1 MPDNFDSTGLTIAS
15 LSEVVSTLATDMQ
28 GIYGSDIN
36 VDSNSPDGQMI
47 NIFSQVSIDQR
58 ELLLGV
64 YNMFSVENSYG
75 INLSNLV
82 SLNGIARQAATYT
95 TTPVAVTTTT
105 SLTLVGQNTTSTTAT
120 IFTVE
125 DPSGYLWELQ
135 TTTTVSAGT
144 TTLTFVCTTP
154 GAISPSANS
163 INIIYTAFAGITS
176 VNNPTISGTVRGV
189 NEESDVALKIRR
201 GKMFSLASTG
211 PSAALRAA
219 LLALSFISDA
229 YVFENNTGSTVGVIP
244 AHSIHAVINYP
255 SGYEESVGYV
265 IFIKKLPGTGMVG
278 SKSRTVFGIGGLA
291 SSTMYWDIAVAQPLY
306 IKFTGT
312 PKNSSDTYDDSAIKA
327 ALASA
332 LVYTLNASPNI
343 GDVVIA
349 MNNYDDSII
358 LSNVYVSTDGS
369 TWATVVNPT
378 AQVNYFT
385 VSASNITISGI

>member
-105 SLTLVGQNTTSTTAT
+105 SLTLVGQDTTSTTAT

-125 DPSGYLWELQ
+125 DTSGYLWELQ

-163 INIIYTAFAGITS
+163 INIIYTAIAGITS
-176 VNNPTISGTVRGV
+176 VNNPTISGTAIGV

-219 LLALSFISDA
+219 LLAQSYISDA

-255 SGYEESVGYV
+255 SGYELAVGNV
-265 IFIKKLPGTGMVG
+265 IFVEKLPGTGMVG
-278 SKSRTVFGIGGLA
+278 SKSYTIYGVAGLA

>member
-219 LLALSFISDA
+219 LLGLSFISDA